1 MSDDDKT
8 VRVRIGAKMREVW
21 EYINKNPGELEYAIK
36 MKFGRTSKVTER
48 LASANLIEIVENR
61 CYAINGLD
69 TVIRRSQA
77 ISDQD
82 RIRQYSFDLALQVPC
97 YNRDCLVPI
106 GKPCFGLTRY
116 GRERKGPHY
125 ERLLALVA
133 AQGKCREESIST
145 NGTKHTSEQALSD
158 FLLMITKNQS

>member
-48 LASANLIEIVENR
+48 LANANLIEIVENR

-69 TVIRRSQA
+69 TVIRKSQA
-77 ISDQD
+77 ISNYDKM
-82 RIRQYSFDLALQVPC
+82 RQYSFEVALQVPC

-125 ERLLALVA
+125 ERLGAAVA
-133 AQGKCREESIST
+133 AAYRKREELIRT
-145 NGTKHTSEQALSD
+145 NWSEEVSEQPLSD
-158 FLLMITKNQS
+158 FLLMIIKEQS